1 MLTTDE
7 AKKVVHPTAEELTT
21 KLVKFSGSG
30 QIDDF
35 EDDYGTWKLREPIPC
50 EGPVFL
56 FIRVLD
62 VQDAGLAHGHK
73 WGAEVIAVSPFFA
86 TDAAICD
93 ALRSSWSDYMWE
105 YWFKADDETKVA
117 MLCDALMSYGVQA
130 VLFSKT
136 STRAIGPFRACFNE
150 LAKMSMMFGFYADR
164 ALNTIGDTG
173 WEFMKG
179 SYGFQKK
186 EPLRKPTGL
195 QAEVL
200 EWLNTH
206 YPERVAFHNEES

>member
-7 AKKVVHPTAEELTT
+7 AKKVVHPTTEELTA

-35 EDDYGTWKLREPIPC
+35 EDDYGTWKLREPILC

-56 FIRVLD
+56 FIRTLD
-62 VQDAGLAHGHK
+62 VREAGLAHGHK
-73 WGAEVIAVSPFFA
+73 WGAEVIAVSPFLA

-93 ALRSSWSDYMWE
+93 ALRSSGDYMSERWSDSDGE
-105 YWFKADDETKVA
+105 ARIA

-150 LAKMSMMFGFYADR
+150 LAKMSIVFGFYADQT
-164 ALNTIGDTG
+164 LNAIGDTG

-179 SYGFQKK
+179 TYGFQKK
-186 EPLRKPTGL
+186 EPFRKPAGF
-195 QAEVL
+195 QAKVIR
-200 EWLNTH
+200 WLNTH
-206 YPERVAFHNEES
+206 YPKRVAFHNEES